1 MTQATPSRSWWA
13 AVFDFGPH
21 AGAHW
26 TALRASLA
34 IFVPLVAC
42 LACGRGD
49 LLLYAA
55 IGAFT
60 ALYGRHEPARVRL
73 AMQAQAGVVLVVG
86 VVVGAL
92 VASVPFRLWLLVPVA
107 AAWAGVAVVLAELG
121 RWHPAGALNPVFA
134 LTASAT
140 VPIAL
145 STVPAA
151 ALAAAGAAVF
161 ALLLALPGRT
171 ARNGGNPVR
180 HRLSWRDDPVPHR
193 LSWRDPR
200 MSNPVGRHAAR
211 YLLGIAAAGLAVAT
225 SGIGHPYWTFVTA
238 SVPMSAPD
246 QHARLTRAAQRVIG
260 TAAGLGVAAL
270 VLAAHPSSYAA
281 IILIA
286 VLQACTELTTGRN
299 YSLGLVFFT
308 PMALLLGDLMLPAP
322 IGTLLTQRAL
332 ETAIGLTIALAA
344 TIIAHERRTPSTDKA
359 PLVGAQK
366 STNGPPQVIAGG
378 PFAAQPAGV
387 ASGCGWCLALRTSV
401 VIKFDVFLADFFRD
415 SVLVPEAH
423 PVLQRPASHHRR
435 RSRIRHVVPAPPA
448 HE

>member
-1 MTQATPSRSWWA
+1 MTQPTPTRSWWA
-13 AVFDFGPH
+13 AVFDLGPH

-42 LACGRGD
+42 LAFGRDD

-60 ALYGRHEPARVRL
+60 ALYGRHEPARVRV
-73 AMQAQAGVVLVVG
+73 AMQAQAGAVLVVG

-92 VASVPFRLWLLVPVA
+92 VATVPFRLWLLVPVA
-107 AAWAGVAVVLAELG
+107 AVWASVAVVLAELG

-145 STVPAA
+145 DTVPAA

-171 ARNGGNPVR
+171 ARDGGDGAEGGDDGNPVR
-180 HRLSWRDDPVPHR
+180 YRLSWGDLRP
-193 LSWRDPR
+193 SE
-200 MSNPVGRHAAR
+200 PVGRHAAR

-246 QHARLTRAAQRVIG
+246 LHARLTRAAQRVIG

-299 YSLGLVFFT
+299 YSIGLVFFT
-308 PMALLLGDLMLPAP
+308 SMALLLGDLMLPAS
-322 IGTLLTQRAL
+322 IGTLLGQRAL
-332 ETAIGLTIALAA
+332 ETVIGLTIALAA
-344 TIIAHERRTPSTDKA
+344 TVITHERRTTK
-359 PLVGAQK
+359 VE
-366 STNGPPQVIAGG
+366 T
-378 PFAAQPAGV
+378 
-387 ASGCGWCLALRTSV
+387 
-401 VIKFDVFLADFFRD
+401 
-415 SVLVPEAH
+415 
-423 PVLQRPASHHRR
+423 
-435 RSRIRHVVPAPPA
+435 
-448 HE
+448 

>member
-1 MTQATPSRSWWA
+1 MTQATPARSWWA
-13 AVFDFGPH
+13 AVFDLGPH
-21 AGAHW
+21 AGADW

-42 LACGRGD
+42 LAAGRGD

-60 ALYGRHEPARVRL
+60 ALYGRHEPPRVRL

-92 VASVPFRLWLLVPVA
+92 VATVPFRLWLLVPVA

-140 VPIAL
+140 VPITLNA
-145 STVPAA
+145 VPAA

-161 ALLLALPGRT
+161 SMSLALPGRT
-171 ARNGGNPVR
+171 ARDGGHPAREGCHPVR
-180 HRLSWRDDPVPHR
+180 YRLSWRDLHP
-193 LSWRDPR
+193 SA
-200 MSNPVGRHAAR
+200 PVGRHAAR

-246 QHARLTRAAQRVIG
+246 LHARLTRAAQRVIG

-270 VLAAHPSSYAA
+270 VLAAHPSSYPA

-286 VLQACTELTTGRN
+286 ALQACTELTTGRN

-308 PMALLLGDLMLPAP
+308 PMALLLGDLMLPAS

-332 ETAIGLTIALAA
+332 ETIIGLTIALAA
-344 TIIAHERRTPSTDKA
+344 TVITHERRTPQSRT
-359 PLVGAQK
+359 
-366 STNGPPQVIAGG
+366 PPSDHLLDHA
-378 PFAAQPAGV
+378 
-387 ASGCGWCLALRTSV
+387 
-401 VIKFDVFLADFFRD
+401 
-415 SVLVPEAH
+415 
-423 PVLQRPASHHRR
+423 
-435 RSRIRHVVPAPPA
+435 
-448 HE
+448 

>member
-1 MTQATPSRSWWA
+1 MAQPTPTRSWWA
-13 AVFDFGPH
+13 AVFDLGPH

-42 LACGRGD
+42 LASGRGD

-73 AMQAQAGVVLVVG
+73 AMQAQAGAVLVVG
-86 VVVGAL
+86 VIVGAL
-92 VASVPFRLWLLVPVA
+92 VATVPFRLWLLVPVA
-107 AAWAGVAVVLAELG
+107 AVWAAVAVVLAELG

-140 VPIAL
+140 VPVAL
-145 STVPAA
+145 GSVPAA

-171 ARNGGNPVR
+171 ARDGGDVGDPVR
-180 HRLSWRDDPVPHR
+180 YRLSWGDLRP
-193 LSWRDPR
+193 SE
-200 MSNPVGRHAAR
+200 PVGRHAAR
-211 YLLGIAAAGLAVAT
+211 YLLGIAAAGLVVAT

-246 QHARLTRAAQRVIG
+246 LHARLTRAAQRVIG

-299 YSLGLVFFT
+299 YSIGLVFFT
-308 PMALLLGDLMLPAP
+308 PMALLLGDLMLPAS

-332 ETAIGLTIALAA
+332 ETVIGLAIALAA
-344 TIIAHERRTPSTDKA
+344 TVITHERRTP
-359 PLVGAQK
+359 
-366 STNGPPQVIAGG
+366 GG
-378 PFAAQPAGV
+378 EPA
-387 ASGCGWCLALRTSV
+387 
-401 VIKFDVFLADFFRD
+401 
-415 SVLVPEAH
+415 
-423 PVLQRPASHHRR
+423 
-435 RSRIRHVVPAPPA
+435 
-448 HE
+448 

>member
-1 MTQATPSRSWWA
+1 MTEITRTRSWWA
-13 AVFDFGPH
+13 AIFDVGPH

-26 TALRASLA
+26 TALRASLG

-42 LACGRGD
+42 LACGRGE

-73 AMQAQAGVVLVVG
+73 AMQAQAGVVLVLG

-92 VASVPFRLWLLVPVA
+92 VATVPFRLWLLVPVA

-134 LTASAT
+134 LTAAAT
-140 VPIAL
+140 VPISL

-151 ALAAAGAAVF
+151 ALAAAGGAVF

-171 ARNGGNPVR
+171 ARSGGDPVR
-180 HRLSWRDDPVPHR
+180 YRLSWRR
-193 LSWRDPR
+193 LRPCD
-200 MSNPVGRHAAR
+200 PVGRHAAR
-211 YLLGIAAAGLAVAT
+211 YLIGIGAAGLAVAT

-246 QHARLTRAAQRVIG
+246 LHARLTRAAQRVLG

-270 VLAAHPSSYAA
+270 VLATHPSSYTA

-308 PMALLLGDLMLPAP
+308 PMALLLGDLMLPAS

-332 ETAIGLTIALAA
+332 ETVIGLTIAIAA
-344 TIIAHERRTPSTDKA
+344 TVITRERRTPERRT
-359 PLVGAQK
+359 
-366 STNGPPQVIAGG
+366 PP
-378 PFAAQPAGV
+378 
-387 ASGCGWCLALRTSV
+387 
-401 VIKFDVFLADFFRD
+401 RD
-415 SVLVPEAH
+415 NL
-423 PVLQRPASHHRR
+423 LD
-435 RSRIRHVVPAPPA
+435 HV
-448 HE
+448 

>member
-1 MTQATPSRSWWA
+1 MTHATPTRSWWA
-13 AVFDFGPH
+13 AVFDLGPH

-42 LACGRGD
+42 LASGRD
-49 LLLYAA
+49 NLLLYAA

-60 ALYGRHEPARVRL
+60 ALYGRHERARVRL

-92 VASVPFRLWLLVPVA
+92 VATVPFRLWLLVPVA

-140 VPIAL
+140 VPIPL

-161 ALLLALPGRT
+161 ALLPALPGRPGCE
-171 ARNGGNPVR
+171 GGPVR
-180 HRLSWRDDPVPHR
+180 YRLSWRGLRPSD
-193 LSWRDPR
+193 
-200 MSNPVGRHAAR
+200 PVGRHAAR

-246 QHARLTRAAQRVIG
+246 LHARLTRAAQRVMG

-281 IILIA
+281 IIVIA
-286 VLQACTELTTGRN
+286 ALQACTELTTGRN

-308 PMALLLGDLMLPAP
+308 PMALLLGDLMLPAS

-332 ETAIGLTIALAA
+332 ETVIGLTIALGA
-344 TIIAHERRTPSTDKA
+344 TVITHERRTPTRAFSASSRCRSAAST
-359 PLVGAQK
+359 LWL
-366 STNGPPQVIAGG
+366 PPK
-378 PFAAQPAGV
+378 
-387 ASGCGWCLALRTSV
+387 RT
-401 VIKFDVFLADFFRD
+401 
-415 SVLVPEAH
+415 
-423 PVLQRPASHHRR
+423 RR
-435 RSRIRHVVPAPPA
+435 RTLSKRRKSP
-448 HE
+448 

>member
-1 MTQATPSRSWWA
+1 MTQATLPRSWWA
-13 AVFDFGPH
+13 AVFDLGPH

-26 TALRASLA
+26 TALRASVA
-34 IFVPLVAC
+34 IFVPLAAC
-42 LACGRGD
+42 WASGRGE

-55 IGAFT
+55 IGAFA

-92 VASVPFRLWLLVPVA
+92 VATVPFRLWLLVPVA

-145 STVPAA
+145 SAVPAA

-161 ALLLALPGRT
+161 ALLLALPGPT
-171 ARNGGNPVR
+171 ARGGDPVR
-180 HRLSWRDDPVPHR
+180 YRLSWRGLRPSD
-193 LSWRDPR
+193 
-200 MSNPVGRHAAR
+200 PVGRHAAR
-211 YLLGIAAAGLAVAT
+211 YLLGIAAAALAVAT

-246 QHARLTRAAQRVIG
+246 LHARLTRAAQRVIG

-281 IILIA
+281 IIVIA
-286 VLQACTELTTGRN
+286 ALQACTELTTGRN

-332 ETAIGLTIALAA
+332 ETVMGLTIALAA
-344 TIIAHERRTPSTDKA
+344 TVITHERRTPTSRT
-359 PLVGAQK
+359 
-366 STNGPPQVIAGG
+366 PP
-378 PFAAQPAGV
+378 
-387 ASGCGWCLALRTSV
+387 
-401 VIKFDVFLADFFRD
+401 RD
-415 SVLVPEAH
+415 HL
-423 PVLQRPASHHRR
+423 LD
-435 RSRIRHVVPAPPA
+435 HV
-448 HE
+448 

>member
-1 MTQATPSRSWWA
+1 MIQPTPTRSWWA
-13 AVFDFGPH
+13 AVFDLGPH

-42 LACGRGD
+42 LASDRGD

-73 AMQAQAGVVLVVG
+73 AMQVQAGMVLVVG
-86 VVVGAL
+86 VILGAL
-92 VASVPFRLWLLVPVA
+92 VATVPFRLWLLVPVA
-107 AAWAGVAVVLAELG
+107 AAWAGVAVVLAETG

-145 STVPAA
+145 STVPTV
-151 ALAAAGAAVF
+151 ALAAAGATVF
-161 ALLLALPGRT
+161 ALLIAVPGRT
-171 ARNGGNPVR
+171 VRDVGDPVR
-180 HRLSWRDDPVPHR
+180 YRLSWRDLRPSDPVGGH
-193 LSWRDPR
+193 
-200 MSNPVGRHAAR
+200 VAR
-211 YLLGIAAAGLAVAT
+211 YLLGIAAAGLTVAT

-246 QHARLTRAAQRVIG
+246 LHARLARAAQRVIG
-260 TAAGLGVAAL
+260 TAAGLGAAAL
-270 VLAAHPSSYAA
+270 VLAAHPGGYAA
-281 IILIA
+281 IIVIA

-308 PMALLLGDLMLPAP
+308 PMALLLGDLMLPAS

-332 ETAIGLTIALAA
+332 ETVIGLTIALVA
-344 TIIAHERRTPSTDKA
+344 TVITHERRTPSNRT
-359 PLVGAQK
+359 
-366 STNGPPQVIAGG
+366 PPRH
-378 PFAAQPAGV
+378 
-387 ASGCGWCLALRTSV
+387 ALL
-401 VIKFDVFLADFFRD
+401 D
-415 SVLVPEAH
+415 
-423 PVLQRPASHHRR
+423 
-435 RSRIRHVVPAPPA
+435 HV
-448 HE
+448 

>member
-1 MTQATPSRSWWA
+1 MTQATPARSWWA
-13 AVFDFGPH
+13 AVFDLGPH

-34 IFVPLVAC
+34 IFGPLMACVAS
-42 LACGRGD
+42 GRGD

-73 AMQAQAGVVLVVG
+73 GMQAQAGVVLVVG

-92 VASVPFRLWLLVPVA
+92 VATVPFRLWLLVPVA
-107 AAWAGVAVVLAELG
+107 AVWAGAAVVLSELG

-140 VPIAL
+140 VPIAPG
-145 STVPAA
+145 TVPAA
-151 ALAAAGAAVF
+151 ALAAAGAALF

-171 ARNGGNPVR
+171 ARDSGGPVR
-180 HRLSWRDDPVPHR
+180 DGGAPVRDRFLWRGLRPSHPA
-193 LSWRDPR
+193 
-200 MSNPVGRHAAR
+200 GRHASR
-211 YLLGIAAAGLAVAT
+211 YLLGIAGAGFAVAT

-238 SVPMSAPD
+238 SVPMSAPNLY
-246 QHARLTRAAQRVIG
+246 ARFTRAAQRVIG

-270 VLAAHPSSYAA
+270 VLAAHPSGYAA
-281 IILIA
+281 VFVIA

-308 PMALLLGDLMLPAP
+308 PMALLLGDLMLPAS

-332 ETAIGLTIALAA
+332 ETVMGLTIALAA
-344 TIIAHERRTPSTDKA
+344 TVITQERRTPASRT
-359 PLVGAQK
+359 
-366 STNGPPQVIAGG
+366 PP
-378 PFAAQPAGV
+378 
-387 ASGCGWCLALRTSV
+387 
-401 VIKFDVFLADFFRD
+401 RD
-415 SVLVPEAH
+415 NRL
-423 PVLQRPASHHRR
+423 HHM
-435 RSRIRHVVPAPPA
+435 
-448 HE
+448 

>member
-1 MTQATPSRSWWA
+1 MTQATPTRSWWA
-13 AVFDFGPH
+13 AVFDLGPH

-42 LACGRGD
+42 LASGRGD

-60 ALYGRHEPARVRL
+60 ALYGRHEPARARL

-92 VASVPFRLWLLVPVA
+92 VATVPFRLWLLVPVA
-107 AAWAGVAVVLAELG
+107 AVWAGVAVVLAELG

-171 ARNGGNPVR
+171 ARDGGDPVR
-180 HRLSWRDDPVPHR
+180 YRLSWRGLRPSD
-193 LSWRDPR
+193 
-200 MSNPVGRHAAR
+200 PVGRHAAR

-246 QHARLTRAAQRVIG
+246 LHARLTRAAQRVIG

-281 IILIA
+281 IIVIA

-322 IGTLLTQRAL
+322 IGTLLTERAL
-332 ETAIGLTIALAA
+332 ETVIGLTIALAA
-344 TIIAHERRTPSTDKA
+344 TVITHERRTPTSRT
-359 PLVGAQK
+359 
-366 STNGPPQVIAGG
+366 PP
-378 PFAAQPAGV
+378 
-387 ASGCGWCLALRTSV
+387 
-401 VIKFDVFLADFFRD
+401 RD
-415 SVLVPEAH
+415 DL
-423 PVLQRPASHHRR
+423 LD
-435 RSRIRHVVPAPPA
+435 HV
-448 HE
+448 

>member
-1 MTQATPSRSWWA
+1 MTQATAARSWWA
-13 AVFDFGPH
+13 AVFDLGPH

-42 LACGRGD
+42 LASGRGD

-60 ALYGRHEPARVRL
+60 ALYGRHEPVRLRL
-73 AMQAQAGVVLVVG
+73 AMQAQAGVVLVLG

-92 VASVPFRLWLLVPVA
+92 VATVPFRLWLLVPVA
-107 AAWAGVAVVLAELG
+107 AAWAGLAVVLAELG

-140 VPIAL
+140 VPIML

-161 ALLLALPGRT
+161 ALLLALPGRSP
-171 ARNGGNPVR
+171 RDLGDPER
-180 HRLSWRDDPVPHR
+180 PRLSWRDLRP
-193 LSWRDPR
+193 S
-200 MSNPVGRHAAR
+200 SPVGSHAAR
-211 YLLGIAAAGLAVAT
+211 YLLGIAAAGVTVAT
-225 SGIGHPYWTFVTA
+225 TGIGHPYWTYVTA

-246 QHARLTRAAQRVIG
+246 LHARLIRAAQRVIG

-322 IGTLLTQRAL
+322 IDILLSQRAL
-332 ETAIGLTIALAA
+332 ETVIGLTIALAA
-344 TIIAHERRTPSTDKA
+344 TIITHERRTPQSQT
-359 PLVGAQK
+359 
-366 STNGPPQVIAGG
+366 PP
-378 PFAAQPAGV
+378 
-387 ASGCGWCLALRTSV
+387 
-401 VIKFDVFLADFFRD
+401 RD
-415 SVLVPEAH
+415 NLLDRA
-423 PVLQRPASHHRR
+423 
-435 RSRIRHVVPAPPA
+435 
-448 HE
+448 

>member
-1 MTQATPSRSWWA
+1 MTQATPQRSWWA
-13 AVFDFGPH
+13 ALFDLGPH

-42 LACGRGD
+42 WASGRGD

-55 IGAFT
+55 IGAFA

-73 AMQAQAGVVLVVG
+73 AMQAQASAVLVVG

-92 VASVPFRLWLLVPVA
+92 VATIPSRLWLLVPVA
-107 AAWAGVAVVLAELG
+107 AAWAGVAVLLAESG

-140 VPIAL
+140 VPIPL

-161 ALLLALPGRT
+161 ALLLALPGRS
-171 ARNGGNPVR
+171 ARDGGEPVPQ
-180 HRLSWRDDPVPHR
+180 RLSWRGLRPSD
-193 LSWRDPR
+193 
-200 MSNPVGRHAAR
+200 PVGRHVAR

-246 QHARLTRAAQRVIG
+246 LHARLTRAGQRVIG

-270 VLAAHPSSYAA
+270 VLAAHPSGYAA
-281 IILIA
+281 IIVIA
-286 VLQACTELTTGRN
+286 ALQACTELTTGRN

-308 PMALLLGDLMLPAP
+308 PMALLLGDLMLPAS
-322 IGTLLTQRAL
+322 IGTLLAQRAL
-332 ETAIGLTIALAA
+332 ETVIGLTIALVA
-344 TIIAHERRTPSTDKA
+344 TLITHERRTPTSRNPGIGHA
-359 PLVGAQK
+359 ALGVGADPGGADGGDAC
-366 STNGPPQVIAGG
+366 TEATAG
-378 PFAAQPAGV
+378 
-387 ASGCGWCLALRTSV
+387 R
-401 VIKFDVFLADFFRD
+401 
-415 SVLVPEAH
+415 
-423 PVLQRPASHHRR
+423 
-435 RSRIRHVVPAPPA
+435 
-448 HE
+448 

>member
-1 MTQATPSRSWWA
+1 MTPATPTRSWWA
-13 AVFDFGPH
+13 AVFDLGPH

-26 TALRASLA
+26 TALRASLS

-42 LACGRGD
+42 MASGRGD

-60 ALYGRHEPARVRL
+60 ALYGRHELRRVRL
-73 AMQAQAGVVLVVG
+73 ATQAQAGVVLVVG

-92 VASVPFRLWLLVPVA
+92 VATVPFRLWLLVPVA

-151 ALAAAGAAVF
+151 ALAAGGAAVF
-161 ALLLALPGRT
+161 ALLLALPGCT
-171 ARNGGNPVR
+171 ARDPVR
-180 HRLSWRDDPVPHR
+180 YRLSSRR
-193 LSWRDPR
+193 LRPSD
-200 MSNPVGRHAAR
+200 PVGRHAAR

-246 QHARLTRAAQRVIG
+246 LHARLTRAAQRVIG

-270 VLAAHPSSYAA
+270 VLATHPSSYSA

-286 VLQACTELTTGRN
+286 ALQACTELTTGRN

-308 PMALLLGDLMLPAP
+308 PMALLLGDLMMPAS

-332 ETAIGLTIALAA
+332 ETVIGLTIALAA
-344 TIIAHERRTPSTDKA
+344 TVITHERRTPPSRTPPCNH
-359 PLVGAQK
+359 PLDHA
-366 STNGPPQVIAGG
+366 
-378 PFAAQPAGV
+378 
-387 ASGCGWCLALRTSV
+387 
-401 VIKFDVFLADFFRD
+401 
-415 SVLVPEAH
+415 
-423 PVLQRPASHHRR
+423 
-435 RSRIRHVVPAPPA
+435 
-448 HE
+448 

>member
-1 MTQATPSRSWWA
+1 MTQATPTRSWWA
-13 AVFDFGPH
+13 AVFDLGAH

-26 TALRASLA
+26 TAMRASLA

-42 LACGRGD
+42 LATGRGD

-60 ALYGRHEPARVRL
+60 ALYGRHEPTRVRL
-73 AMQAQAGVVLVVG
+73 TMQAQAGVVMVIG

-92 VASVPFRLWLLVPVA
+92 VATVPFRLWLLVPVA
-107 AAWAGVAVVLAELG
+107 ATWAGVAVVLAELG

-161 ALLLALPGRT
+161 ALLLALPGRS
-171 ARNGGNPVR
+171 ARDGGDGGDGGDDPVR
-180 HRLSWRDDPVPHR
+180 HRLSWRGLRPSD
-193 LSWRDPR
+193 
-200 MSNPVGRHAAR
+200 PVGRHAAR
-211 YLLGIAAAGLAVAT
+211 YLLGIAGAGLAVAT

-246 QHARLTRAAQRVIG
+246 LHARLTRAAQRVIG

-270 VLAAHPSSYAA
+270 VLAAHPSGYAA
-281 IILIA
+281 VIVIA

-332 ETAIGLTIALAA
+332 ETVMGLTIALAA
-344 TIIAHERRTPSTDKA
+344 TVITHERRTPTSRT
-359 PLVGAQK
+359 
-366 STNGPPQVIAGG
+366 PP
-378 PFAAQPAGV
+378 
-387 ASGCGWCLALRTSV
+387 
-401 VIKFDVFLADFFRD
+401 RD
-415 SVLVPEAH
+415 L
-423 PVLQRPASHHRR
+423 LLD
-435 RSRIRHVVPAPPA
+435 HV
-448 HE
+448 